1 METAAAANQDATEG
15 QTASGGEAATQQ
27 WQWQQRQQQW
37 QRPWQGGWY
46 GWSSVGWGVD
56 DWRGDR
62 RSSVSSWGSEGSAS
76 GKWWSTPQGP
86 VWGSSLDE
94 AVHFA
99 LQRGWF
105 SVDKQ
110 FCEWWST
117 QGNGSTGTTEDEG
130 QPSIPVE
137 RDIDEAIDDQ
147 QPEYK
152 EKKQPRT
159 GKEDIPSFDGTT
171 SMREYRRRV
180 KLFESVT
187 GIDKPY
193 RGGRLLEK
201 LSGQAW
207 KAAETLE
214 IEALRTENGVEVLLN
229 HLQSELEPIEYLRT
243 FEVLNHF
250 FKTFKRQRGE
260 EMTSYDTSFRVQCE
274 KLKEV
279 GTVLEGSAK
288 AWWFLEKANI
298 GDDLRQKVVTAA
310 NGDYEYNKLRQ
321 ALVAIVPNSQKVDDS
336 TASTSARPTHSARTW
351 QRGGKGSSFKVNAV
365 VEEHGESEGLQAGEE
380 DDAISEAGLL
390 EREAEVL
397 VTQAAKKRAQVEKA
411 RGFQQVETPADRT
424 KRIQDLKKRLPCS
437 ACKAKGRMV
446 YGHWHSDPECPENKS
461 NKSTS
466 GTFVTSHASSD
477 DDEEDDM
484 EAAYMVEG
492 TGLVMATSHQLRA
505 QSRGL
510 ALSDTCCARTVAGER
525 WVARHL
531 EVLDGRQAEYK
542 IVKEREPFRFGGG
555 PKVFSKFAVII
566 PLMIHGADTVPYLR
580 VSVVAEDVPL
590 LVSQPA
596 LRSLGMVMDLVGGVF
611 SFAALNAPMVEL
623 ITTDTGHVGFDI
635 VKATSAG
642 SAQPDW
648 GEILHI
654 DSEVWISSRT
664 GSDSRVFAAQVDNA
678 GTLTS
683 QVDSLRPQDWGESL
697 RSKRV
702 TWRSP
707 LTDPCEVLSDF
718 DTSWLE
724 TDHNLPDRSHGPDHP
739 LDLRDHVLRDKGG
752 SSPCE
757 SRLRGPHCGTVAAR
771 ACRPG
776 QDDSGSA
783 QGVVASDETP
793 QDISC
798 VGGRVEEKG
807 QGRATSDLRGTGDPM
822 VWPPERRPLDEVL
835 SSEVYRGDRELGP
848 RKARGAKD
856 HRGVPGEHHA
866 AGAVLRELPRAH
878 VGKAEPAHS
887 RSVLGMSRL
896 PRVPGDAS
904 KECGWQACGNRP
916 GRDGQEQ
923 GQGQEQEQGRG
934 GGRINQAWK
943 SAIRGLSDFVLGT
956 GGWRQRLGGTRKG
969 QRAEHE
975 HELVEGGTRAD
986 HEPQVQVESS
996 VKEPVGALVRDPEEL
1011 RQVIRRRQDR
1021 EKVMR
1026 QGTRKRLVGNI
1037 RHIFGVFA
1045 VTLASLNAQVA
1056 SGALSVAKFGTDRPD
1071 VVEVCAGCEIMS
1083 KHFSRWGWWSLS
1095 PVEVNLGGSC
1105 DDMSMIVDRVDCS
1118 RPRLVVVSCPPEVM
1132 QSNKQGLRA
1141 RAEWSQIAS
1150 ELFVRQTQRGDE
1162 ALIMAPCGDV
1172 SVQLALERT
1181 NCANDIQTC
1190 VAKGCTTSN
1199 GKPKRANMLWLSSS
1213 YELCDAIARESRL
1226 SRHAS
1231 DISDTAV
1238 AKVCAQTVIKG
1249 FVKMLKN
1256 KCPGRI
1262 YRLLTAVQRRL
1273 KAKRA
1278 GNTTEL
1284 RWSERAVNRAM
1295 KQWDHVHTTLV
1306 SASSP
1311 RQDQDQSSSAG
1322 HALNIDEQRGK
1333 RVERSR
1339 EPTDGDVLPSGE
1351 AIRGPRVVGSE
1362 GVFFEIPTG
1371 RTLKPEY
1378 QAALKKIHMNLGHPS
1393 PYEIKRVLRHA
1404 NAHAELV
1411 EASQWLRCTTCS
1423 HSKGPRTHRTCT
1435 VHPHENQFC
1444 DEVKIDLFQIHDVR
1458 EKGFWCLSVVDRAT
1472 MFHLAV
1478 LVKDHAP
1485 ETLWNAFF
1493 QCWVQWAGPPKR
1505 IVVDQERGLIAEA
1518 FAKPASEAGCHVDS
1532 IASQAHWQAG
1542 KVERH
1547 NQLLKSTL
1555 RNTVKCVGVEGESM
1569 MRVAL
1574 AESCAVKNNMIR
1586 EFGFSPST
1594 LVFGK
1599 DVKQLGEI
1607 HCNGMPSSFHLGAGD
1622 GDTEIAQRIRCRY
1635 HARIEFI
1642 KAQSK
1647 DMLDKTLQNRTRKA
1661 LLVDVGDTVFFWREA
1676 KTKKSARKFSCWN
1689 GPACVVGK
1697 QKKQLLAV
1705 VWRPLLLGCT

>member
-1 METAAAANQDATEG
+1 MALGLEHSVLLLSDGDAVAFGRNSYGQCEIPELPDEEEDPAASRYIGASAGISHTALLRSDGQAVVFGSTSSGECQVPELPAGTSYVQVVAGYTFTLLLRSDGVAVAFGDNSAGQCNLPELLEGQSYVGAAAGRTHAVLLREDGSAVAWGLNNSGSCTVPDPPEGVRYVDAAAGGDHTVLIRDDGEAVAFGHNGAGQCDLPPPVEVLRSELSPARACATWRALLAGLTRYFSETTGSHSVWAAMVFGSIRIGGAELRSRAMETAAAANQDATE
-15 QTASGGEAATQQ
+15 
-27 WQWQQRQQQW
+27 
-37 QRPWQGGWY
+37 GGWY

-654 DSEVWISSRT
+654 DSEVWISSRPT
-664 GSDSRVFAAQVDNA
+664 IIFLID
-678 GTLTS
+678 
-683 QVDSLRPQDWGESL
+683 
-697 RSKRV
+697 
-702 TWRSP
+702 
-707 LTDPCEVLSDF
+707 LTDPIILLTFVTMSSVTKVGAPRVKADYVARIAEQSQLEPADLDKMTVDRLKELWRVMKPPKTSPVLEVGWKKKDKAGLLQIYVEQVIPWYGLQNDGHWTKYSRAKFIVEIENWVLEKQEEQKITGGCQENTTPLAPYCENCHVPM
-718 DTSWLE
+718 LE
-724 TDHNLPDRSHGPDHP
+724 KRN
-739 LDLRDHVLRDKGG
+739 
-752 SSPCE
+752 
-757 SRLRGPHCGTVAAR
+757 RLTHEVFWGCPVFPVC
-771 ACRPG
+771 
-776 QDDSGSA
+776 
-783 QGVVASDETP
+783 
-793 QDISC
+793 
-798 VGGRVEEKG
+798 
-807 QGRATSDLRGTGDPM
+807 RATLPKNVDGKPAAIVQAAMDKNKGKGKNKSKGVGAAASTKRGNPQSEDSQISSWAPVAGDSDL
-822 VWPPERRPLDEVL
+822 E
-835 SSEVYRGDRELGP
+835 ELE
-848 RKARGAKD
+848 K
-856 HRGVPGEHHA
+856 
-866 AGAVLRELPRAH
+866 
-878 VGKAEPAHS
+878 
-887 RSVLGMSRL
+887 
-896 PRVPGDAS
+896 
-904 KECGWQACGNRP
+904 
-916 GRDGQEQ
+916 
-923 GQGQEQEQGRG
+923 
-934 GGRINQAWK
+934 
-943 SAIRGLSDFVLGT
+943 
-956 GGWRQRLGGTRKG
+956 
-969 QRAEHE
+969 
-975 HELVEGGTRAD
+975 
-986 HEPQVQVESS
+986 VQVESS

-1284 RWSERAVNRAM
+1284 RWSERAVN
-1295 KQWDHVHTTLV
+1295 
-1306 SASSP
+1306 S
-1311 RQDQDQSSSAG
+1311 

-1351 AIRGPRVVGSE
+1351 AIR
-1362 GVFFEIPTG
+1362 
-1371 RTLKPEY
+1371 
-1378 QAALKKIHMNLGHPS
+1378 
-1393 PYEIKRVLRHA
+1393 
-1404 NAHAELV
+1404 
-1411 EASQWLRCTTCS
+1411 
-1423 HSKGPRTHRTCT
+1423 
-1435 VHPHENQFC
+1435 
-1444 DEVKIDLFQIHDVR
+1444 
-1458 EKGFWCLSVVDRAT
+1458 
-1472 MFHLAV
+1472 
-1478 LVKDHAP
+1478 
-1485 ETLWNAFF
+1485 
-1493 QCWVQWAGPPKR
+1493 
-1505 IVVDQERGLIAEA
+1505 
-1518 FAKPASEAGCHVDS
+1518 
-1532 IASQAHWQAG
+1532 
-1542 KVERH
+1542 
-1547 NQLLKSTL
+1547 
-1555 RNTVKCVGVEGESM
+1555 
-1569 MRVAL
+1569 
-1574 AESCAVKNNMIR
+1574 
-1586 EFGFSPST
+1586 
-1594 LVFGK
+1594 
-1599 DVKQLGEI
+1599 
-1607 HCNGMPSSFHLGAGD
+1607 GAGD